1 MRPEAIEALTQSEF
15 VRITPAQQELVARA
29 TPQERQVAALAIAHA
44 REARRLLEELGVLK
58 VPSVLD
64 VTREDVH
71 CMQKRA
77 DALSRAMLEL
87 GESWQDRV
95 PLGQALKTA
104 QRERARAAVRIL
116 REGGHRE
123 VDDLTVAE

>member
-1 MRPEAIEALTQSEF
+1 VRPEAIEALTQAEF
-15 VRITPAQQELVARA
+15 VRITPAQRELVARA
-29 TPQERQVAALAIAHA
+29 TPQEREVAALAIAHA
-44 REARRLLEELGVLK
+44 REARRLLEEMGVLK
-58 VPSVLD
+58 TPTVLD

-71 CMQKRA
+71 RMQKRA
-77 DALSRAMLEL
+77 DALSRAMYEL

-95 PLGQALKTA
+95 PLSQALKTA

-116 REGGHRE
+116 REGGHQE